1 MTASSR
7 RGPPRAPV
15 DDRLEHQVVRFA
27 SIGVVS
33 TVVFAVLFALL
44 DEPLGVVGANV
55 IALLVCAFANTAA
68 NRRVTFALRGRA
80 GRARHYAAGTALGL
94 LPLVLTLSA
103 LAVLSAIGT
112 TSLPVLLIVLTA
124 ANALATVARF
134 LLLRHWVFAP

>member
-1 MTASSR
+1 M
-7 RGPPRAPV
+7 
-15 DDRLEHQVVRFA
+15 RFA

-44 DEPLGVVGANV
+44 DEPLGAVGANV
-55 IALLVCAFANTAA
+55 VALLVCAFANTAA

-80 GRARHYAAGTALGL
+80 GRARHYTAGTALGL

-103 LAVLSAIGT
+103 LAVLSAIGA
-112 TSLPVLLIVLTA
+112 TSLPVLLVALTA

>member
-1 MTASSR
+1 M
-7 RGPPRAPV
+7 PPVPR
-15 DDRLEHQVVRFA
+15 
-27 SIGVVS
+27 
-33 TVVFAVLFALL
+33 
-44 DEPLGVVGANV
+44 
-55 IALLVCAFANTAA
+55 
-68 NRRVTFALRGRA
+68 
-80 GRARHYAAGTALGL
+80 LGL